1 MNNFDKIPSILKTQR
16 NYIGMTQKEVAE
28 YLDIPYQDYQKYEY
42 GLHVPKRERYR
53 ELCHILEIPI
63 NNLVYKL
70 KKDPPEPENGSNFF
84 NADFTPPPPPN
95 HPTNHPQNDGKFA
108 F

>member
-1 MNNFDKIPSILKTQR
+1 MNNFDKIPSILKTR
-16 NYIGMTQKEVAE
+16 RRYIGMTQKEVAE
-28 YLDIPYQDYQKYEY
+28 FLDIPYQDYQKYEY

-63 NNLVYKL
+63 NNAVYRLEKGS
-70 KKDPPEPENGSNFF
+70 PENGNGSNFF

-95 HPTNHPQNDGKFA
+95 HPANHPQNHGKFA